1 MLDSNQVNSTKKKG
15 EVEVDPNAKAAD
27 KRVRQ
32 AFGYAVDW
40 DQINEKVYKGLR
52 FTPTGSG
59 FYPPIVKMF
68 YNKDGEKY
76 TKDVEKAKKT
86 S

>member
-1 MLDSNQVNSTKKKG
+1 ML
-15 EVEVDPNAKAAD
+15 KAVLT
-27 KRVRQ
+27 KRVTSKTFRLCGRLG
-32 AFGYAVDW
+32 FKLMKKS
-40 DQINEKVYKGLR
+40 IKGLR

-76 TKDVEKAKKT
+76 TKDVEKSEKNFLMKQVLKILT
-86 S
+86 ETD